1 MKNLAII
8 PARSGSKGLPDKN
21 IRLLEGKP
29 LLAWSIETAIAS
41 GMFGTIHVSTD
52 SEQYAEIARRYGA
65 DVPFLRS
72 AETSTDTA
80 TSWSVVLE
88 VLENYSHMG
97 KTFDT
102 VSLLQ
107 PTSPLRTMEDIR
119 AAFHVMEEQKATTVV
134 SVCEMDHSPLWCNT
148 LPENRCMDGFLDKA
162 GYASRQKL
170 QPYYR
175 INGAIYLLSV
185 KEFLKKGS
193 LIYDQGSFA
202 YIMPRE
208 RSVDIDEPLD
218 FTITE
223 EILRYATVQEDDKK
237 L

>member
-1 MKNLAII
+1 MKNLAVI
-8 PARSGSKGLPDKN
+8 PARSGSKGLPGKN
-21 IRLLEGKP
+21 ILLLEGKP

-88 VLENYSHMG
+88 VLKNYSRMG

-102 VSLLQ
+102 VTLLQ
-107 PTSPLRTMEDIR
+107 PTSPLRTIADIR
-119 AAFHVMEEQKATTVV
+119 AAFHIMEERKATAVV

-148 LPENRCMDGFLDKA
+148 LPEDRCMDGFLDKA
-162 GYASRQKL
+162 GYASRQEL

-185 KEFLKKGS
+185 KELLKQGS

-202 YIMPRE
+202 YIMPKE

-218 FTITE
+218 FIIAGK
-223 EILRYATVQEDDKK
+223 ILRQTTI
-237 L
+237 